1 MAIPEKQLE
10 TWANV
15 GAEVSAQATY
25 ASLNTAL
32 RSPKSQIL
40 NRSFDVYLQGSYK
53 NATNIYGDSDVD
65 VVVES
70 NESFSYDI
78 GNLTD
83 SQQSTFHKTFKAVS
97 YTFEQFRNDVQATLV
112 AYYGSDQVKPRDKCI
127 QVLKQA
133 GRLDGDVIACQG
145 YRRYVADPS
154 VAVPGY
160 HEGISFRTRKE
171 NRLVVNYPRLHHTAG
186 TKKNQGVQQRYKPAV
201 RIFKNLRN
209 YLSAESLI
217 EDDTA
222 PSYFVECL
230 IFNAPAECFKA
241 THFHTVLAVLVWLHK
256 LLTEGG
262 LDKLVC
268 GNEVLWLFGESRE
281 QWKIDKA
288 KRFINAAI
296 DTWNKWDK

>member
-1 MAIPEKQLE
+1 MARSSRENE
-10 TWANV
+10 
-15 GAEVSAQATY
+15 
-25 ASLNTAL
+25 ASGLSGRH
-32 RSPKSQIL
+32 RSRP
-40 NRSFDVYLQGSYK
+40 
-53 NATNIYGDSDVD
+53 
-65 VVVES
+65 
-70 NESFSYDI
+70 
-78 GNLTD
+78 
-83 SQQSTFHKTFKAVS
+83 S

-268 GNEVLWLFGESRE
+268 GNEVLSADPGRYRGLHGCN
-281 QWKIDKA
+281 D
-288 KRFINAAI
+288 AARQVAPI
-296 DTWNKWDK
+296 RVFWVAICLQGNTNPT